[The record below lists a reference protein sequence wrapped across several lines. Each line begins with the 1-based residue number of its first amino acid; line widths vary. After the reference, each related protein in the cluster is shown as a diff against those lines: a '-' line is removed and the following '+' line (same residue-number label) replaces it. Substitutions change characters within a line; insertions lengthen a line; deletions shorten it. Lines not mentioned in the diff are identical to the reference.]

1 MSKRIANMVRMIAV
15 LSLAGIIPQLTA
27 AQDSAPS
34 SLADQITAQYKL
46 TKVGTD
52 SSGVSVT
59 EAGDVFKLQKGGV
72 LGVASSAANTP
83 VATYKDGDIHPPSVT
98 SRVGIGFNPLNPKA
112 GLTQKDTKQFPS
124 GWKVYITKIE
134 VKQKDEKVIFT
145 LYECDSCNNTNPPT
159 TDRAQLAFQ
168 FPKGYLESADAG
180 QIADVVSQVLT
191 KDTSSDA
198 QQQGGDQTQGQA
210 QGGAQPAAGGD
221 QQAAAPA
228 PAAVPIAIG
237 QTIDQVQANTSNGL
251 VLVAD
256 LGDKKIYKY
265 NDLKVTFVK
274 GKVTDVQ

>member
-1 MSKRIANMVRMIAV
+1 MSKQVSVVIRIFAI
-15 LSLAGIIPQLTA
+15 LSLAAFIPQLCA
-27 AQDSAPS
+27 AQDSS
-34 SLADQITAQYKL
+34 GGGSLQDQIIAQFKL
-46 TKVGTD
+46 TKVGAD

-72 LGVASSAANTP
+72 LGVANSAANTP
-83 VATYKDGDIHPPSVT
+83 MAIYKDGDIHPPSVA
-98 SRVGIGFNPLNPKA
+98 SRVGFGLKNPLDPRA
-112 GLTQKDTKQFPS
+112 GVGQKDTKQFPS

-134 VKQKDEKVIFT
+134 VKQKDERVVFT

-168 FPKGYLESADAG
+168 FPKGYLETGPDAG
-180 QIADVVSQVLT
+180 QIVDVVNQALT
-191 KDTSSDA
+191 KDTDS
-198 QQQGGDQTQGQA
+198 QQQAGDQNQGQA
-210 QGGAQPAAGGD
+210 QGGAQPAAD

-228 PAAVPIAIG
+228 PAPVPISIG

-251 VLVAD
+251 QLVAD

-265 NDLKVTFVK
+265 GDLKVTFVK